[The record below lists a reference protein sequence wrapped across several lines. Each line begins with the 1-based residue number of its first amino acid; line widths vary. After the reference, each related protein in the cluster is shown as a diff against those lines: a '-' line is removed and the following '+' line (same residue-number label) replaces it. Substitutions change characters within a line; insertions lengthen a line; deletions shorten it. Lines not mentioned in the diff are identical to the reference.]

1 MVAIEWWGEDDG
13 GGVVIVGTGAC
24 DGTVCVVCADGSKSV
39 CVDGKDG
46 SECDV
51 GCYIDK
57 SGVVGVIVGPADEV
71 VALVGDGTDLDGCVV
86 VVDTGSVDWAH
97 GAIVGVEWDCVCVDS
112 EESYEGCVTSNGEW
126 ARVVL
131 VSVGPLDKVVS
142 ISGGGGNV
150 GSCAKVVDA
159 AAVGSAYKNPVANA
173 SFEF

>member
-1 MVAIEWWGEDDG
+1 MGLVLVDGKVCGVACVGGDGDGARVGGVAVVPLQEMVAIEWGGEDDG

-86 VVDTGSVDWAH
+86 VVDTGSVD
-97 GAIVGVEWDCVCVDS
+97 
-112 EESYEGCVTSNGEW
+112 
-126 ARVVL
+126 
-131 VSVGPLDKVVS
+131 
-142 ISGGGGNV
+142 
-150 GSCAKVVDA
+150 
-159 AAVGSAYKNPVANA
+159 
-173 SFEF
+173 